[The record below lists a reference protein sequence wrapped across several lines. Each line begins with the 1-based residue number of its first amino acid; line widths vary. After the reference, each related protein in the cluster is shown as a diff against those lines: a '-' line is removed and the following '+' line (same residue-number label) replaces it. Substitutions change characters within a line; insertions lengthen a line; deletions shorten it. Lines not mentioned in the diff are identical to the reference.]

1 MAELAL
7 RDQEGTGLVGAGER
21 GFLRRLRDTRE
32 LGILF
37 AAVAMFAFLA
47 IARTDTF
54 LTTNNLIGVAQRISL
69 LTIIAVGM
77 TFVMISGEIDL
88 SVGSMYGL
96 LAIGLSQALVN
107 WGWDPIAAMPAVLL
121 VGLVLGFINGF
132 ITTTFRIPSFI
143 VTLGMLALLRG
154 VTLTWIRTPP
164 FGRVCGW
171 FDRIFGGYIWE
182 IPAQVFWMFGIV
194 IVAAWVLSQT
204 KFGYHVYA
212 TGGNPQAAANAGID
226 VRRVKIACFMI
237 LGGLTALASCIL
249 IGWLHGVS
257 RNHGTGYELDVIAAV
272 VIGGTNLFGGAGSVF
287 GTFLGATITG
297 LLTNGLILLGFE
309 QDTEQIAKG
318 AVIILAV
325 TLDNWIR
332 RRQRIA

>member
-7 RDQEGTGLVGAGER
+7 RDQESAGLVGVGER

-121 VGLVLGFINGF
+121 AGLTLGFINGF

-164 FGRVCGW
+164 FGRVGGW